1 MMQDND
7 MLLETPFLVDHANQP
22 RDPGKPSE
30 DYVLVT
36 PRLLGVFDSVGGR
49 DNGRLVSHLA
59 GETISAFWGAL
70 PEAERKAPPEQIEHI
85 LQTAIQQ
92 ADTAIASLDIP
103 PEQRRPATTL
113 ALCVLSF
120 YQSHAY
126 ASVAHVGDSR
136 AYLARLGQP
145 LRRLT
150 IDHGYFRFAVRRKL
164 LTEEDARRIEQE
176 EHSENLSQED
186 QAHFGRR
193 HQITCAVGWSDF
205 PVVPASSHLLLPGDQ
220 LILCTDGLHDNL
232 ADREIE
238 ALVQT
243 PSQAAALQLVST
255 ASQRSQ
261 QTHVRAKRDDI
272 SAIVAW
278 YPSALLC

>member
-22 RDPGKPSE
+22 RDPEKPGE
-30 DYVLVT
+30 DYVLAT

-49 DNGRLVSHLA
+49 DNGRLVSQLA
-59 GETISAFWGAL
+59 GETISTFWEAL
-70 PEAERKAPPEQIEHI
+70 PDVEQKAPPGQIEHI

-92 ADTAIASLDIP
+92 ADTVIASLDIP

-120 YQSHAY
+120 YQGQVY

-136 AYLARLGQP
+136 AYLARQGQP

-150 IDHGYFRFAVRRKL
+150 IDHGYFRFAVRQKL
-164 LTEEDARRIEQE
+164 LTEEDARRIEQA
-176 EHSENLSQED
+176 EHSEKLSQED

-205 PVVPASSHLLLPGDQ
+205 PVVPVSSHLLLPGDQ

-232 ADREIE
+232 ADREIA

-243 PSQAAALQLVST
+243 SGQAAALQLVNA

-278 YPSALLC
+278 YRH

>member
-1 MMQDND
+1 MQDND
-7 MLLETPFLVDHANQP
+7 MPLETTFLVDHANQP
-22 RDPGKPSE
+22 RDRGKPSE
-30 DYVLVT
+30 DYVLTT

-49 DNGRLVSHLA
+49 DNGRLVSRLA
-59 GETISAFWGAL
+59 GETISAFWHAL
-70 PEAERKAPPEQIEHI
+70 PETECQGSLEQIERV
-85 LQTAIQQ
+85 LQAAVQH
-92 ADTAIASLDIP
+92 ADTTIAEIP
-103 PEQRRPATTL
+103 IPAEQRRPATTL

-120 YQSHAY
+120 RQGQAY

-136 AYLARLGQP
+136 VYLARLGQT

-150 IDHGYFRFAVRRKL
+150 TDHGYFRFAVRRRL
-164 LTEEDARRIEQE
+164 LAAEDAWRIEQV
-176 EHSENLSQED
+176 EHREDLSLED
-186 QAHFGRR
+186 QAHFERR

-205 PVVPASSHLLLPGDQ
+205 PLIPVSSHLLLPGDQ
-220 LILCTDGLHDNL
+220 VILCTDGLHDNL

-243 PSQAAALQLVST
+243 PGQAAAHQLVDA

-261 QTHVRAKRDDI
+261 QTHIRAKHDDI

>member
-1 MMQDND
+1 MVPENG
-7 MLLETPFLVDHANQP
+7 MLLEVPFLIDYANQP
-22 RDPGKPSE
+22 RDPEKPSE
-30 DYVLVT
+30 DDVLVT

-59 GETISAFWGAL
+59 GETISAFWEAL

-92 ADTAIASLDIP
+92 ADMAIASLDIP

-120 YQSHAY
+120 YQGQAY
-126 ASVAHVGDSR
+126 TSVAHVGDSR

-164 LTEEDARRIEQE
+164 LTEEDARRIEQV
-176 EHSENLSQED
+176 EHYEDLSRED
-186 QAHFGRR
+186 QAHFERR

-205 PVVPASSHLLLPGDQ
+205 PAIPVSSHPLFPGDQ
-220 LILCTDGLHDNL
+220 IILCTDGLHDNL
-232 ADREIE
+232 TDQEIE
-238 ALVQT
+238 DLVQT
-243 PSQAAALQLVST
+243 TGQAAALRLVS
-255 ASQRSQ
+255 AAAQRSQ
-261 QTHVRAKRDDI
+261 QAHVRAKRDDI

-278 YPSALLC
+278 YSCV